1 MVHRPVIVAAAVVG
15 SALLAACAAP
25 LGSARTSLPIRA
37 PAVAGEFYPL
47 DRAKLEAAID
57 QYLAEALPY
66 RGESPPVIIVP
77 HAGYLFSG
85 QIAADAFVQVSRMAV
100 DTVVIL
106 GANHTTAGFDR
117 ASVYD
122 GDALRTPLGTV
133 QVDRELAMALV
144 QDGDL
149 AVPDRRLHEREHSVE
164 VHVPFVQRVFP
175 GARVVP
181 VVVAT
186 GDPEACA
193 RFGRVLAD
201 AVRGRRAL
209 IVASSDLAHYPPA
222 EAAARVDA
230 ATLERV
236 ARMDVGGLVRA
247 ERGVGSEV
255 TPGLVTRA
263 CGLGPILVAIE
274 AARRLGAARGIVLS
288 YANSSAVAVG
298 TLDRVVGYGAV
309 AFAPGHGEPDLA
321 ALNRPRPDASGQL
334 TAADRQVLLALA
346 RNTIARY
353 LTSETLPLPRGGSAA
368 LLREAGAFVTVR
380 KNGDLRGCVG
390 RLLPEGP
397 LIRLV
402 SAMAFESAFR
412 DPRFGA
418 VRARELPSLELEV
431 AVLTPLTPV
440 QDFRAIVPGR
450 DGVVL
455 QAEGRSAVFLPQVAT
470 EQGWGRKDLLDN
482 LAVKAGLHQDAWRS
496 SGARLLTFQAEV
508 FNEAGLEQPV
518 PMLLAR

>member
-1 MVHRPVIVAAAVVG
+1 M
-15 SALLAACAAP
+15 
-25 LGSARTSLPIRA
+25 
-37 PAVAGEFYPL
+37 
-47 DRAKLEAAID
+47 
-57 QYLAEALPY
+57 
-66 RGESPPVIIVP
+66 P

-334 TAADRQVLLALA
+334 TAADRQV
-346 RNTIARY
+346 
-353 LTSETLPLPRGGSAA
+353 
-368 LLREAGAFVTVR
+368 
-380 KNGDLRGCVG
+380 C
-390 RLLPEGP
+390 
-397 LIRLV
+397 
-402 SAMAFESAFR
+402 
-412 DPRFGA
+412 
-418 VRARELPSLELEV
+418 
-431 AVLTPLTPV
+431 
-440 QDFRAIVPGR
+440 
-450 DGVVL
+450 
-455 QAEGRSAVFLPQVAT
+455 
-470 EQGWGRKDLLDN
+470 
-482 LAVKAGLHQDAWRS
+482 WRS
-496 SGARLLTFQAEV
+496 RGTRSRATSPARRCRSRVAE
-508 FNEAGLEQPV
+508 
-518 PMLLAR
+518 ARRCCARRVHS